1 MSSSYTGEIR
11 WILVGYDSDKFF
23 KKIRFNNVKMTGASI
38 DFNAES
44 DFCEFLEV
52 RYMIGKFFDR

>member
-23 KKIRFNNVKMTGASI
+23 KKIRFNNVKMAGASI
-38 DFNAES
+38 NFNAES
-44 DFCEFLEV
+44 
-52 RYMIGKFFDR
+52 